1 MLSSIMHTIDAARK
15 SMKLRQEDLAARTGF
30 SVPTVQRALS
40 GVIDPRLSTVE
51 EIARGVGMD
60 LVLVPTELRP
70 ALENFIRSGGRY
82 LAQPPGTDAPPSVID
97 LMMRDQASSTDKEG
111 NNR

>member
-1 MLSSIMHTIDAARK
+1 MNTIDAARR

-60 LVLVPTELRP
+60 LVLVPSELRP
-70 ALENFIRSGGRY
+70 ALENFIRAGGRY

-97 LMMRDQASSTDKEG
+97 LMMREQATSTDKEG